1 MLSTL
6 LHAAGTQTA
15 KTSQFSRR
23 HCLALAAQACTPQ
36 GCLHW
41 RAMLEP
47 PLLGKLLGL
56 LGRALRDG
64 DAAVCAAAAEG
75 LGTVAA
81 QLAAAH
87 PGSDLTCEPQG
98 WSSDRECTLLQLGL
112 HACTWNR
119 THGCRRNTIT
129 FQPPPTAAPY
139 TFAAL
144 PCTAGTPANPL
155 LACILEALGEP
166 GAGVQASDLLNNV

>member
-1 MLSTL
+1 MEPATLSTL
-6 LHAAGTQTA
+6 LHAAGTHTA

-23 HCLALAAQACTPQ
+23 HCLALAAQACTQQ

-64 DAAVCAAAAEG
+64 DAAVRTAAAEG

-87 PGSDLTCEPQG
+87 PGSDLTGEAAAHLAAC
-98 WSSDRECTLLQLGL
+98 SSR
-112 HACTWNR
+112 
-119 THGCRRNTIT
+119 
-129 FQPPPTAAPY
+129 
-139 TFAAL
+139 
-144 PCTAGTPANPL
+144 
-155 LACILEALGEP
+155 P
-166 GAGVQASDLLNNV
+166 G